1 MVNLIQFGGLEE
13 AFGVGHAGDIEEQF
27 THGGEAGDFPGIVF
41 EVLVEYMAGDAVG
54 VAFDGVVEKSCL
66 APVGS
71 GEEVLCP
78 GAGVL
83 VEFEGLGDLLVEGLH
98 RGITRCGL
106 LRQGRSGLRRISCS
120 HSPCRRI
127 GPRCGVFRS

>member
-1 MVNLIQFGGLEE
+1 MVNLIQLGGLEE

-27 THGGEAGDFPGIVF
+27 THGGEAGYLVGIVF
-41 EVLVEYMAGDAVG
+41 EVLVENMAGNAVG
-54 VAFDGVVEKSCL
+54 VAFDGVVEEADL

-83 VEFEGLGDLLVEGLH
+83 VEF
-98 RGITRCGL
+98 
-106 LRQGRSGLRRISCS
+106 
-120 HSPCRRI
+120 
-127 GPRCGVFRS
+127 